1 MLINVGRGFVV
12 AGFHELEQNL
22 ESAFCAFLS
31 YKQNVFTCVYHLNW
45 CGHNKDVK
53 IYCKASQEEYW
64 GQRVKI
70 WYATLMLWQYNQE
83 CAVEATAATYLPSSV

>member
-31 YKQNVFTCVYHLNW
+31 YKQNVFTCVYHLN
-45 CGHNKDVK
+45 
-53 IYCKASQEEYW
+53 
-64 GQRVKI
+64 
-70 WYATLMLWQYNQE
+70 
-83 CAVEATAATYLPSSV
+83 